1 MSGRVLKDE
10 SELFEKNNVIE
21 VMFLFYKSVIDIV
34 LWDDFDIFVGFKF
47 GDDILCYSIFVEDI
61 IFILIEGIIIFDFKG
76 NKSDFLELLINGLE
90 ILVFFEFDKV
100 KMLDSNFDLFIGL
113 DNMVKKLFSLIS

>member
-1 MSGRVLKDE
+1 M
-10 SELFEKNNVIE
+10 
-21 VMFLFYKSVIDIV
+21 
-34 LWDDFDIFVGFKF
+34 
-47 GDDILCYSIFVEDI
+47 CYSIFVEDI